1 MRYYLDTEFNS
12 FGGELISLGLV
23 REDGAQ
29 LYIVYEL
36 PEKIDL
42 WVATNVIPFLYKVP
56 DTKTKDDIMVG
67 PVDPQTGANFLA
79 QFLKGDETPVIITDW
94 PDDIRYFCTA
104 IITGPGTMVN
114 IPYLIFNMMRVDA
127 YPTTLEDAIQHN
139 ALWDALALKEKLTPC
154 K

>member
-29 LYIVYEL
+29 LYVVYEL
-36 PEKIDL
+36 PKKINP
-42 WVATNVIPFLYKVP
+42 WVKTNVIPYLYTLP
-56 DTKTKDDIMVG
+56 ATQTNDDIFVG
-67 PVDPQTGANFLA
+67 PVDAQTGANFLT

-94 PDDIRYFCTA
+94 PDDIKYFCGA
-104 IITGPGTMVN
+104 IIIGPGTMVN
-114 IPYLIFNMMRVDA
+114 LPYLIFNMMRVES
-127 YPTTLEDAIQHN
+127 YPTTLVGAVQHN